1 MHEGFDIEDAW
12 RVKPEILFEVFSSR
26 WQILIHENLDKK
38 PEVLV
43 SVEADPCQAIIE
55 HESRGHCFFR
65 EVLRVNAVKL
75 EATKIESTLLKLND
89 RYFSFA
95 FCLNIPIKIKLPC
108 GHWLW

>member
-1 MHEGFDIEDAW
+1 MHEGFDIEDAR

-55 HESRGHCFFR
+55 H
-65 EVLRVNAVKL
+65 
-75 EATKIESTLLKLND
+75 
-89 RYFSFA
+89 
-95 FCLNIPIKIKLPC
+95 
-108 GHWLW
+108 